1 MPGIVVEGA
10 RLGCRRRSDIVSWAR
25 KDDPAY
31 GSIPQSVA
39 VKPRKKLEI
48 PPFGVAVCRI
58 TDVADAMVL
67 YAARGVVDVSIRRER
82 IDDDGAEGC
91 S

>member
-1 MPGIVVEGA
+1 M
-10 RLGCRRRSDIVSWAR
+10 SWAR
-25 KDDPAY
+25 KEDPAY

-39 VKPRKKLEI
+39 VKPRKKLET
-48 PPFGVAVCRI
+48 PPLGVAVCRI

-67 YAARGVVDVSIRRER
+67 YGAREAVDVSIRTLRVEG
-82 IDDDGAEGC
+82 GAEGC